1 MKSLSIEDEPLVAK
15 DLSKLIREIDPS
27 IEIIAQLES
36 LDACRKYFASNAS
49 PDLLFMDIQLSDGV
63 SFDLFQTVK
72 IDCPIIF
79 TTAYNEYAIRAFKV
93 NGIDYLLKPIDKAEL
108 SIAIARFHKL
118 KESAR
123 QDLQQQMQTLFQQI
137 ANPGEKPIY
146 KERFT
151 AHSGKSFL
159 VINQSQVACFHKDS
173 LIYLVTGDN
182 NQYITDYNTMEEL
195 EELLDPRYFF
205 RANRQHILNIH
216 GVESYRADVYGKLI
230 VKMKAPL
237 STTIDISREKAQA
250 FKSWLG

>member
-1 MKSLSIEDEPLVAK
+1 MKSLIIEDEPLVAK

-146 KERFT
+146 KERFCTFRKIISCHQPKSGCMLPQGFIDLSRHRRQQSIHHRLQYHGRIGRT
-151 AHSGKSFL
+151 A
-159 VINQSQVACFHKDS
+159 
-173 LIYLVTGDN
+173 
-182 NQYITDYNTMEEL
+182 
-195 EELLDPRYFF
+195 
-205 RANRQHILNIH
+205 
-216 GVESYRADVYGKLI
+216 
-230 VKMKAPL
+230 
-237 STTIDISREKAQA
+237 
-250 FKSWLG
+250 

>member
-1 MKSLSIEDEPLVAK
+1 MKSLIIEDEPLVAK

-27 IEIIAQLES
+27 IVIIAQLES

-123 QDLQQQMQTLFQQI
+123 QELRIRARSQ
-137 ANPGEKPIY
+137 
-146 KERFT
+146 FT
-151 AHSGKSFL
+151 KSVSPHIPENHFL
-159 VINQSQVACFHKDS
+159 SSTKVRLHAS
-173 LIYLVTGDN
+173 T
-182 NQYITDYNTMEEL
+182 
-195 EELLDPRYFF
+195 R
-205 RANRQHILNIH
+205 IH
-216 GVESYRADVYGKLI
+216 
-230 VKMKAPL
+230 
-237 STTIDISREKAQA
+237 
-250 FKSWLG
+250 